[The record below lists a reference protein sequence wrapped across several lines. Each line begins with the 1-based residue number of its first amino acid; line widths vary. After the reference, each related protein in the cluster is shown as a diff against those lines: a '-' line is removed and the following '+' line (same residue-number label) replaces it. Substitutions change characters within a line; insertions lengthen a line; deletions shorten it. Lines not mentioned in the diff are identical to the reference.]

1 MNKWSD
7 KSLGDLLGIL
17 QKAIPNGKELPKNFY
32 EAKKIISKFGLGYE
46 SIHACPN
53 DCELFWKD
61 KKNDDFCSKC
71 KASRWKGMEPETK
84 LTKKQ
89 RRKATPCKVLRYFPV
104 KDRLK
109 RLFMCKETAPLLR
122 WHDEERIKDGALR
135 HPADSRAWI
144 DFDEKFPQIK
154 SDPRNIRFGLA
165 TDGFNPYGMLSSKYS
180 CWPVVLVI
188 YNLPPWFCM
197 KEHYLML
204 SLIIPGSKSPGDKL
218 HVYLKP
224 LLEDLKD
231 LFVNG
236 MPTYDAS
243 RNETF
248 DLRAAVLMTISD
260 LPGLGMLA
268 CHMVHGNFACLPCG
282 ENVWYKRLKHGKKSC
297 FMGHRRFLPLEHPF
311 RLDKDSFDG
320 TMELQAEPQ
329 TYYDRPIL
337 DEITALGNFKDSKTY
352 KSLSSLFILPYWDD
366 NILRYNLDVMHIE
379 KNLFENCYGTLSGLD
394 GKSKDN
400 LEARK
405 DLKEMNIREDLHP
418 QEKPSGKFY
427 LPPAR
432 FAMSKT
438 ERQAFCKVLQGIKV
452 PDGYSGNISK
462 SVNCA
467 EGKLI
472 GLKTHDCHVL
482 LQQLMPIALRGII
495 PDDITAVMFELSA
508 YFRGI
513 CSKVL
518 RLDDLDRL
526 EQSIK
531 VTLCKMEM
539 IFPPGFFTV
548 MVHLAVHLATECKL
562 GGPVCYRWM
571 YFIERY

>member
-1 MNKWSD
+1 MTV
-7 KSLGDLLGIL
+7 
-17 QKAIPNGKELPKNFY
+17 Q
-32 EAKKIISKFGLGYE
+32 
-46 SIHACPN
+46 
-53 DCELFWKD
+53 FW
-61 KKNDDFCSKC
+61 
-71 KASRWKGMEPETK
+71 M
-84 LTKKQ
+84 
-89 RRKATPCKVLRYFPV
+89 
-104 KDRLK
+104 
-109 RLFMCKETAPLLR
+109 
-122 WHDEERIKDGALR
+122 
-135 HPADSRAWI
+135 
-144 DFDEKFPQIK
+144 
-154 SDPRNIRFGLA
+154 
-165 TDGFNPYGMLSSKYS
+165 
-180 CWPVVLVI
+180 
-188 YNLPPWFCM
+188 
-197 KEHYLML
+197 
-204 SLIIPGSKSPGDKL
+204 
-218 HVYLKP
+218 
-224 LLEDLKD
+224 
-231 LFVNG
+231 
-236 MPTYDAS
+236 
-243 RNETF
+243 
-248 DLRAAVLMTISD
+248 
-260 LPGLGMLA
+260 
-268 CHMVHGNFACLPCG
+268 
-282 ENVWYKRLKHGKKSC
+282 
-297 FMGHRRFLPLEHPF
+297 
-311 RLDKDSFDG
+311 
-320 TMELQAEPQ
+320 
-329 TYYDRPIL
+329 
-337 DEITALGNFKDSKTY
+337 
-352 KSLSSLFILPYWDD
+352 
-366 NILRYNLDVMHIE
+366 
-379 KNLFENCYGTLSGLD
+379 
-394 GKSKDN
+394 KSKDN